1 MERGDPVTSV
11 LEKVYFAAGGACL
24 FYYLMLGAFAR
35 FGLNMSWLWLVAAA
49 VLALSGLACRAALP
63 GWVRAA
69 WRALL
74 AAGALLLAALLGLVI
89 SGMHAAPP
97 ADLDAVIVLG
107 ARVEADGEP
116 SRALRQRVET
126 AAAYLQANPDAIAVA
141 SGGQGAD
148 EPVSE
153 AACIREALIAA
164 GIAPERIR
172 LEDRSATTAENLA
185 FSRALLDAQG
195 DSVGIVTNNYHVWR
209 AVALARRA
217 GYADVH
223 GIAAPYA
230 GVTLPHFM
238 VREAACLVAEWLRG
252 NL

>member
-1 MERGDPVTSV
+1 MTSV

-63 GWVRAA
+63 GWGARGVAGAAGGGRAA
-69 WRALL
+69 AGG
-74 AAGALLLAALLGLVI
+74 AAGTVSFPACTPRRRRI
-89 SGMHAAPP
+89 STP
-97 ADLDAVIVLG
+97 VIVLG

-116 SRALRQRVET
+116 SRAPAPARGKPPLPTCRPT
-126 AAAYLQANPDAIAVA
+126 PDAIAVA

-172 LEDRSATTAENLA
+172 LEDRSATTAEKPRL
-185 FSRALLDAQG
+185 FRARCW
-195 DSVGIVTNNYHVWR
+195 T
-209 AVALARRA
+209 RRA
-217 GYADVH
+217 IRSASSPTTTTSGAPSRWRE
-223 GIAAPYA
+223 GRATPTSTASAAPYA